1 MHLKTL
7 ALAAMCVL
15 ALPLA
20 GCSTPSNGPASTTEP
35 PSSTTEPPSSPLETS
50 TAAGGSSSQPSPVPS
65 SAAAADSTPITIDV
79 GGETVT
85 GTLSSNATARSL
97 IGQLPLTLSF
107 RDYGG
112 QEKIAELP
120 EALSLDGVPAG
131 DSAEPLTIG
140 YYAPDQAL
148 VLYYE
153 SVGYSRGIVRIGS
166 FDDLAAIRDQT
177 GSFTARLAPAN

>member
-1 MHLKTL
+1 MRLKMR
-7 ALAAMCVL
+7 ALAAIIVL
-15 ALPLA
+15 VLPMA
-20 GCSTPSNGPASTTEP
+20 GCSTSSNGPASTPEH
-35 PSSTTEPPSSPLETS
+35 PSIPTETS
-50 TAAGGSSSQPSPVPS
+50 TAAKGSASQPAPVPS
-65 SAAAADSTPITIDV
+65 SAGAADSTPIIIDID
-79 GGETVT
+79 GGTVT

-120 EALSLDGVPAG
+120 EPLSLDGVPAG

-153 SVGYSRGIVRIGS
+153 RVGYSPGIVRIGS

-177 GSFTARLAPAN
+177 SGFTARLAPAN

>member
-1 MHLKTL
+1 MRLKKL
-7 ALAAMCVL
+7 ALVAIVVL

-20 GCSTPSNGPASTTEP
+20 GCSTSSNGPASTTAP
-35 PSSTTEPPSSPLETS
+35 PSTPTESS
-50 TAAGGSSSQPSPVPS
+50 TAAEGSASQPAPVPS
-65 SAAAADSTPITIDV
+65 SAAAADSTSITIDID
-79 GGETVT
+79 GETVA

-97 IGQLPLTLSF
+97 NGQLPLTLSF

-112 QEKIAELP
+112 QEKIAQLP
-120 EALSLDGVPAG
+120 EPLSLDGVPAG

-153 SVGYSRGIVRIGS
+153 RVGYSRGIVRIGS
-166 FDDLAAIRDQT
+166 FDDLEAIRDRT
-177 GSFTARLAPAN
+177 SGFTARLAPSN

>member
-1 MHLKTL
+1 MRLKKR
-7 ALAAMCVL
+7 ALAAIIVL

-20 GCSTPSNGPASTTEP
+20 GCSTSSNGPASTTEP
-35 PSSTTEPPSSPLETS
+35 PSSTTETS
-50 TAAGGSSSQPSPVPS
+50 TAPEGASSQPAPVPS
-65 SAAAADSTPITIDV
+65 SAGAADSTPITINID
-79 GGETVT
+79 GGTVT

-120 EALSLDGVPAG
+120 EPLSLDGVPAG
-131 DSAEPLTIG
+131 DSADPLTIG

-153 SVGYSRGIVRIGS
+153 RVGYSRGIVRIGS
-166 FDDLAAIRDQT
+166 FDDLEAIRDRAS
-177 GSFTARLAPAN
+177 GFNARLAPAN

>member
-1 MHLKTL
+1 MRLKMP
-7 ALAAMCVL
+7 ALIAIIAL

-20 GCSTPSNGPASTTEP
+20 GCSSSSNGPATTGP
-35 PSSTTEPPSSPLETS
+35 QSSPLETP
-50 TAAGGSSSQPSPVPS
+50 TAAAGSSQTSPDPSQ
-65 SAAAADSTPITIDV
+65 AAEADSTPVIIEID
-79 GGETVT
+79 EESVT
-85 GTLSSNATARSL
+85 ATLSSNATARSL
-97 IGQLPLTLSF
+97 VRQLPLTLSF

-153 SVGYSRGIVRIGS
+153 SVGYARGIVRIGS
-166 FDDLAAIRDQT
+166 FDNLGAIRDRT
-177 GSFTARLAPAN
+177 DSFTARLAHAN

>member
-7 ALAAMCVL
+7 ALAAIIAL

-20 GCSTPSNGPASTTEP
+20 GCNTSPNGPAP
-35 PSSTTEPPSSPLETS
+35 ITEPPSSPPETSS
-50 TAAGGSSSQPSPVPS
+50 TAADGSSSQPSPVPS
-65 SAAAADSTPITIDV
+65 AATAADSTPITIDID
-79 GGETVT
+79 GGTVT

-97 IGQLPLTLSF
+97 IQQLPLTLSF

-177 GSFTARLAPAN
+177 SGFTARLAPAN